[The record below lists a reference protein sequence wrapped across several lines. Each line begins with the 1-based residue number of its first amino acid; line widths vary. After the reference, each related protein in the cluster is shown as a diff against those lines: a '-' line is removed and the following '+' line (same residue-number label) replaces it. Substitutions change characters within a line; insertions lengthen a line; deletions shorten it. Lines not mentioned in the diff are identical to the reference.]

1 MIQEITI
8 MSRSKMPKMREE
20 NDETEMLHVRITKK
34 DKEMLIQKV
43 NAYNFR
49 SISDYIRFLALNI
62 WKIEVKQQNKEE

>member
-8 MSRSKMPKMREE
+8 MSRIKKMREE

-34 DKEMLIQKV
+34 DKEALIQKV

-62 WKIEVKQQNKEE
+62 WKIEVKQDNEE

>member
-1 MIQEITI
+1 
-8 MSRSKMPKMREE
+8 MSRIKKMREE

-34 DKEMLIQKV
+34 DKEALIQKV

-62 WKIEVKQQNKEE
+62 WKIEVKQDNEE